1 MDHEQQPAA
10 HTPPLAVAARAARAG
25 AYEWNLTNGDVLWD
39 EAVCRMFGTDPENAE
54 GRAEAY
60 LDALHPADAARLS
73 AATAEVIERGGA
85 YRNSYQVVR
94 ADGTVRQLEERGEV
108 LHDAHGRPERV
119 IGLLIDCTDESADP
133 GYPHI
138 PGARAGAGRP
148 RAPRLRDALPSWLGG
163 ESPAPD
169 QAPAAD
175 RSPVSPAEATDAFLL
190 TLTRALAR
198 AATVAE
204 VTRVMT
210 DIAKPALGAE
220 NLLIDSDPHLVDL
233 VPNPDGGAVGVEVG
247 AAAAYAPLREELLQV
262 RAAAGDAMRQAVRE
276 EKPLFL
282 EGLDVPPRPSEP
294 DSPLTRSWVV
304 LPLSGSDGWRGAC
317 LFGFAGTKVFDDA
330 ERTLFTAVA
339 GILAHSL
346 SRARLYDTEHQWAT
360 ELQRAMLPRRLPSI
374 PEHSTAVRYLPGTTG
389 MAVGG
394 DWYDLLQLPDGR
406 VGLVVGDVQGHSIEA
421 SAVMGQLR
429 IALRA
434 YAAEGHS
441 PGAVLAR
448 TGRLLAE
455 LDTDLFATCCY
466 LSLDPATGS
475 VSAARAGHPQPARIH
490 AGRGTAVELDLPGG
504 PPLGVDPAA
513 YYPESET
520 VLAPG
525 ETLLLYTDGLI
536 ETRDEDID
544 TSFDRLL
551 ATVRKWVG
559 TATGSAQASDP
570 GPEAS
575 AGATAGWLGRLADHL
590 VGPSRARSPRAD
602 DVAVF
607 LIQHDLLP
615 SPLTNRPLLT
625 A

>member
-25 AYEWNLTNGDVLWD
+25 AYEWNLTNGDILWD
-39 EAVCRMFGTDPENAE
+39 EAVCRMFDTDPEDTE

-60 LDALHPADAARLS
+60 LDALHPADAARLN
-73 AATAEVIERGGA
+73 AAIAEVIVRGGP

-94 ADGTVRQLEERGEV
+94 DDGTVRQLEERGEV
-108 LHDAHGRPERV
+108 LHDTHGRPERL
-119 IGLLIDCTDESADP
+119 IGLVIDCTDESADP
-133 GYPHI
+133 GYPHV
-138 PGARAGAGRP
+138 PGARADAERP

-163 ESPAPD
+163 DPSAPD
-169 QAPAAD
+169 DADCAAD

-204 VTRVMT
+204 VTSVMT
-210 DIAKPALGAE
+210 DIARPALGAE
-220 NLLIDSDPHLVDL
+220 NLLIDSDPNLVGL
-233 VPNPDGGAVGVEVG
+233 IPDPDRPGSGIEVGV
-247 AAAAYAPLREELLQV
+247 AAAHTPLREELLRV
-262 RAAAGDAMRQAVRE
+262 RATAGDAMRQAVRE

-282 EGLDVPPRPSEP
+282 EGLDLPPEP
-294 DSPLTRSWVV
+294 DGSDAPLTRSWVV

-317 LFGFAGTKVFDDA
+317 LFGFTGSKVFDDA
-330 ERTLFTAVA
+330 QRTLFTAVA

-360 ELQRAMLPRRLPSI
+360 ELQRAMLPRRLPSV
-374 PEHSTAVRYLPGTTG
+374 PKHSTAVRYLPGTTG

-421 SAVMGQLR
+421 TAVMGQLR

-490 AGRGTAVELDLPGG
+490 AGQGTAVELDLPGG
-504 PPLGVDPAA
+504 PPLGVDPTA

-544 TSFDRLL
+544 TSFERLL

-559 TATGSAQASDP
+559 TEPGSATST
-570 GPEAS
+570 GT
-575 AGATAGWLGRLADHL
+575 GTGTGTAGWLGRLADHL

-615 SPLTNRPLLT
+615 GPLTHRPVLT

>member
-1 MDHEQQPAA
+1 MDHEHQPAA
-10 HTPPLAVAARAARAG
+10 HAPPLAVAARAARAG
-25 AYEWNLTNGDVLWD
+25 AFEWNLVSGEILWD
-39 EAVCRMFGTDPENAE
+39 DAVCRMFDTDPEDVE
-54 GRAEAY
+54 RRAEAY
-60 LDALHPADAARLS
+60 LDVLHPDDSARLT
-73 AATAEVIERGGA
+73 AATAEVLERGGP
-85 YRNSYQVVR
+85 YRNSYQVVH
-94 ADGTVRQLEERGEV
+94 ADGSVRRLEERGEV
-108 LHDAHGRPERV
+108 VVGADGRPQLMT
-119 IGLLIDCTDESADP
+119 GLLFDRTDDSAEP
-133 GYPHI
+133 GHPHV
-138 PGARAGAGRP
+138 AAA
-148 RAPRLRDALPSWLGG
+148 
-163 ESPAPD
+163 E
-169 QAPAAD
+169 PAAD
-175 RSPVSPAEATDAFLL
+175 AVPHLPWRGTAPTPVPAGPTDPARLRPQPVPSAGADDAFLL

-204 VTRVMT
+204 VTGVMT
-210 DIAKPALGAE
+210 DIARPALNAE
-220 NLLIDSDPHLVDL
+220 NLLIDSDTTGP
-233 VPNPDGGAVGVEVG
+233 GSSAV
-247 AAAAYAPLREELLQV
+247 YTPLRTELCRLRDAAEE
-262 RAAAGDAMRQAVRE
+262 AMRTAVRE
-276 EKPLFL
+276 ERPLFL
-282 EGLDVPPRPSEP
+282 EGLELPAETDADAPVS
-294 DSPLTRSWVV
+294 RSWVV
-304 LPLSGSDGWRGAC
+304 LPLSGSDGWHGAC
-317 LFGFAGTKVFDDA
+317 LFGFAGTKAFDDA

-346 SRARLYDTEHQWAT
+346 SRARLYDTEHQWAA
-360 ELQRAMLPRRLPSI
+360 ELQRAMLPRRLPSV

-466 LSLDPATGS
+466 LSLDPATGE
-475 VSAARAGHPQPARIH
+475 VNAARAGHPQPARIH
-490 AGRGTAVELDLPGG
+490 AGQGTAVELDLPGG

-513 YYPESET
+513 HYPESAT

-544 TSFDRLL
+544 TSLERLL
-551 ATVRKWVG
+551 ATVRDWVG
-559 TATGSAQASDP
+559 TAA
-570 GPEAS
+570 
-575 AGATAGWLGRLADHL
+575 ATAGAAATGAGEWLGQLADHL
-590 VGPSRARSPRAD
+590 VGPCRARSPRAD

-607 LIQHDLLP
+607 LIQHDQRQHFLTERALL
-615 SPLTNRPLLT
+615 S

>member
-1 MDHEQQPAA
+1 MAHEQLPAA
-10 HTPPLAVAARAARAG
+10 HTPPLAAAAHAARAG
-25 AYEWNLTNGDVLWD
+25 AFEWNLISGEVLWD
-39 EAVCRMFGTDPENAE
+39 DAVCRMLGTAPEDVE
-54 GRAEAY
+54 GRAAAFLE
-60 LDALHPADAARLS
+60 ALHPDDSARMPAAV
-73 AATAEVIERGGA
+73 AEVIERGGR
-85 YRNSYQVVR
+85 YRYGYQVVHP
-94 ADGTVRQLEERGEV
+94 DGSVRRLEERGEV
-108 LHDAHGRPERV
+108 LLGPDGRPQRV
-119 IGLLIDCTDESADP
+119 LGLMFDRTDE
-133 GYPHI
+133 
-138 PGARAGAGRP
+138 GAEAGRP
-148 RAPRLRDALPSWLGG
+148 DRSEGTAAPS
-163 ESPAPD
+163 EAPE
-169 QAPAAD
+169 PAAG
-175 RSPVSPAEATDAFLL
+175 PADAFLL

-198 AATVAE
+198 AASVDD

-210 DIAKPALGAE
+210 DIARPALNAE
-220 NLLIDSDPHLVDL
+220 NLLIEAE
-233 VPNPDGGAVGVEVG
+233 PDAL
-247 AAAAYAPLREELLQV
+247 LRE
-262 RAAAGDAMRQAVRE
+262 AAGEAMRRAIQE
-276 EKPLFL
+276 EQPLFL
-282 EGLDVPPRPSEP
+282 EGLQLPAS
-294 DSPLTRSWVV
+294 SATRSWAV

-317 LFGFAGTKVFDDA
+317 LFGFAGTKSFDDA
-330 ERTLFTAVA
+330 QRTLFTAVA

-346 SRARLYDTEHQWAT
+346 SRARLYDTEHQWAA
-360 ELQRAMLPRRLPSI
+360 ELQRAMLPRRLPAV
-374 PEHSTAVRYLPGTTG
+374 PDHSTAVRYLPGTTG

-441 PGAVLAR
+441 PGVVLAR

-466 LSLDPATGS
+466 LSLDPATGA

-490 AGRGTAVELDLPGG
+490 AGQGTAVELGLPGG

-536 ETRDEDID
+536 ETRHEDID
-544 TSFDRLL
+544 TSLERLL
-551 ATVRKWVG
+551 ATVREWVG
-559 TATGSAQASDP
+559 SAP
-570 GPEAS
+570 GPDPA
-575 AGATAGWLGRLADHL
+575 AGTTAGWLGRLADHL
-590 VGPSRARSPRAD
+590 VGPSHAKSPRAD

-615 SPLTNRPLLT
+615 EALARRPLLT